1 MIEPNENDNNKSN
14 KSFDNNSTYKIQE
27 NLDISVSSSH
37 ESIFDIQSKSQKE
50 KENKNIINNLLLEK
64 KRKLDLTKEEKEE
77 RKKLIIEK
85 RIQKYR
91 ERNDAIL
98 GLIDNIKSKDKIAKK
113 DINKLMRLLAI
124 DLCDTKKL
132 NKGKLISQKKR
143 EIFAKL
149 KNLTYVEYQSFWFRL
164 INKITKGNAHDI
176 NSGNIRIANQIY
188 NEIIEERDGQNNGKN
203 EKTVKEII
211 QNKEEREKEI
221 EELDEI
227 IFGYDIS
234 SEEDSLDSSIEEN
247 SYDDVINHEIK
258 EDKKEKERYL
268 KENEEKE
275 LLEKK
280 EKFIDKEDE
289 IEIFN

>member
-1 MIEPNENDNNKSN
+1 MIEPNEKDNNKLN
-14 KSFDNNSTYKIQE
+14 KSFDNNYTYKIQE

-132 NKGKLISQKKR
+132 NMGKLISQKKR
-143 EIFAKL
+143 EIFTKL
-149 KNLTYVEYQSFWFRL
+149 KNLSYVKYQSFWFRL
-164 INKITKGNAHDI
+164 TNKITKGNAHDI

-221 EELDEI
+221 EELDGI